1 LGTEPDRG
9 GASLATGELAEVPDP
24 LSAPRLARPQGTN
37 PYKAFRFSPS
47 LRGGVGGGVLGSC
60 VLLGTP
66 PAPPAPLPCSPRGY
80 M

>member
-1 LGTEPDRG
+1 MGTEPDRG
-9 GASLATGELAEVPDP
+9 GASSPVAKLAEVPDP
-24 LSAPRLARPQGTN
+24 LSAPRLPRRQGTN
-37 PYKAFRFSPS
+37 PYKAFRFSPP
-47 LRGGVGGGVLGSC
+47 LRGGVGGGALGGC